1 MSGLGRFTNSFFSAT
16 NENTLALANFNL
28 DFAVVKFEAPKEF
41 NGLGTSL
48 STARRNNAEDGPLH
62 KTLRKLGCLFEQ
74 ILPSTPKLIQA
85 YGLRTSEIIQSPGIS
100 PKGSRSHGP
109 FEPFIGADG
118 TSIWAAAT
126 SGPAALSVHLLAC
139 MLARQFDD
147 SKIGI
152 AILVELV
159 VERQRE
165 IQEAMKNNHIV
176 SISTVMASQQEISRE
191 ELAAFDASA
200 RSWLCS
206 ADEAKMSPQK
216 KLMLILRN
224 INTRISGGSST
235 YNTVIEA
242 WKQAMLGLEDLLG
255 GMPQQVSNGAVL
267 RALSSWHLYPNLIVL
282 VDKVVNV
289 KFDDPL
295 FPEQGVVTVGLQSS
309 DEEHNTGIQW
319 SLTLSHLRYYG
330 DPVAVETDGN
340 NSRVDMK
347 QLHMGIFGSL
357 LGLWNVPAEEVRD
370 VAVWFQVLW
379 NTLEVGVSKEVI
391 ASTLPWLRTLVEIAD
406 EILVSQGDDWET
418 FRLLVHYGSRRASRF
433 LTEPTDTFRP
443 FFGLGNPYVL
453 ATVELNIDHGIEHLR
468 QAAVSLNLRDRNAFI
483 MFSET
488 LEDGVYFEVATALK
502 HTRPSSK
509 RLEDGSIKGQQ
520 VHARWI
526 YSEFSFPSGSD
537 PSCSCQRA
545 CSDSCPCRNAGLF
558 CGKACHRKGKRV
570 CQAHVLASRLQQL
583 YDQGEE
589 AFLIKEGPPRLADL
603 YNPEFKYR
611 KYEWL
616 SPPVLYGAARGSDC
630 GVTGDAA
637 SSMSHCKCFESQ
649 KQEQEA
655 TQYVRVAGFSVGFG
669 LYVRL
674 SDYPND
680 NFFSSQM
687 EDLWSKRIEHN
698 SMLQH
703 LSGPTV
709 EHSRLFQF
717 LGHIAGNDSRST
729 EIPLAKLNTFV
740 HKERQHPAA
749 LSSLHHLR
757 HLVKIPSSFI
767 RSLRAI
773 AFANRLYD
781 GMTAASIPLRLVE
794 QPIYEN
800 HWIPQETGTQRGV
813 LKQPSQAQ
821 AMACILT
828 FESGGVRSD
837 PKQLELVMAL
847 SSRNSIFIAGAL
859 LSDPAKAV
867 NGPDI
872 RRVIGNVGKP
882 GITLLV
888 SPRDLL
894 VKPPSR
900 DFRVIT
906 HADYD
911 YKRLDSFSG
920 TSLHL
925 SFTKWMFPLND
936 GEYGLIDQD
945 IFLAEAVVSVRDRGR
960 WIADIDVVGA
970 RPDDYVFNV
979 KCQCNNQD
987 KSFSKAYTSIDSWEE
1002 LLDPPLAVGIFRAH
1016 GNWAARLA
1024 AICILKQKNVDSR
1037 LFLLDQDT
1045 ACLACFEN
1053 QIWAN
1058 ERVTAFF
1065 ID

>member
-1 MSGLGRFTNSFFSAT
+1 MSGLSKLTNSYFSAT

-28 DFAVVKFEAPKEF
+28 DFAVFKFEAPKEF

-74 ILPSTPKLIQA
+74 ILPSTPRLIQA

-147 SKIGI
+147 SKIGV

-235 YNTVIEA
+235 YKTVIEA
-242 WKQAMLGLEDLLG
+242 WKQAMLGLEDLLR

-267 RALSSWHLYPNLIVL
+267 RALSSWHLFPNLIVL
-282 VDKVVNV
+282 VDKIVNV
-289 KFDDPL
+289 KFEDPL
-295 FPEQGVVTVGLQSS
+295 FPEQAVVTVGLQSS
-309 DEEHNTGIQW
+309 DEEHDNGIQW

-330 DPVAVETDGN
+330 DPVAVITDGN
-340 NSRVDMK
+340 DSRVDMK
-347 QLHMGIFGSL
+347 QLHMVIFGSM
-357 LGLWNVPAEEVRD
+357 LGLWSIPAEEVRE

-379 NTLEVGVSKEVI
+379 NTLEVAVSKEVI
-391 ASTLPWLRTLVEIAD
+391 ASALPWLRTMVEIAD
-406 EILVSQGDDWET
+406 EILLSQGDDWET
-418 FRLLVHYGSRRASRF
+418 SRLLVHYGSRRASRF
-433 LTEPTDTFRP
+433 LAEPTDTFRP
-443 FFGLGNPYVL
+443 FFGLGNPYIL
-453 ATVELNIDHGIEHLR
+453 ATMELNIDHGIQYLR
-468 QAAVSLNLRDRNAFI
+468 QAAVSFNLKDRDVFI
-483 MFSET
+483 MYSET

-502 HTRPSSK
+502 HTRLSSK
-509 RLEDGSIKGQQ
+509 RSEDGSIKGQQ

-526 YSEFSFPSGSD
+526 YSEFSFPSASD
-537 PSCSCQRA
+537 PPCSCQRA
-545 CSDSCPCRNAGLF
+545 CSDNCSCRNAGLF
-558 CGKACHRKGKRV
+558 CGKACHSKGKRV
-570 CQAHVLASRLQQL
+570 CHAHSLAVRLQEL
-583 YDQGEE
+583 SDQGEE
-589 AFLIKEGPPRLADL
+589 AFLIREGPIPD
-603 YNPEFKYR
+603 KY
-611 KYEWL
+611 KVYEWRYKWF
-616 SPPVLYGAARGSDC
+616 SPPVLYGPARGLDC
-630 GVTGDAA
+630 GATGDAA
-637 SSMSHCKCFESQ
+637 CSTSRCQCFETR
-649 KQEQEA
+649 KQEQGEE
-655 TQYVRVAGFSVGFG
+655 TYERVAGFPEGFG
-669 LYVRL
+669 LYARN
-674 SDYPND
+674 SGYHN
-680 NFFSSQM
+680 NNYFQSQIG
-687 EDLWSKRIEHN
+687 DLWCRRIEKG

-703 LSGPTV
+703 LSGPKV
-709 EHSRLFQF
+709 EHIRLFQF
-717 LGHIAGNDSRST
+717 LGHIAGNDSTSAESRL
-729 EIPLAKLNTFV
+729 PKLSTFV
-740 HKERQHPAA
+740 QKGRQHPAA
-749 LSSLHHLR
+749 LSSLHQLR
-757 HLVKIPSSFI
+757 ELVSIPPSFI
-767 RSLRAI
+767 KSLKAI
-773 AFANRLYD
+773 SFANRLYD

-800 HWIPQETGTQRGV
+800 HWIPQETKTQLGV
-813 LKQPSQAQ
+813 SKQPSQAQ
-821 AMACILT
+821 AIACILT

-837 PKQLELVMAL
+837 PKQLELVMAI
-847 SSRNSIFIAGAL
+847 SSRNSIFIAGTL
-859 LSDPAKAV
+859 LSDPAKV
-867 NGPDI
+867 VKGPDI
-872 RRVIGNVGKP
+872 RRVVGNVGKP

-888 SPRDLL
+888 SPQNLL
-894 VKPPSR
+894 IKPPSR

-911 YKRLDSFSG
+911 YQRLDSFSG

-925 SFTKWMFPLND
+925 SFTKWMFPLD
-936 GEYGLIDQD
+936 GGEYGLIDQD
-945 IFLAEAVVSVRDRGR
+945 IFLAEAVVSVRDSGR

-970 RPDDYVFNV
+970 RPENYIFNV
-979 KCQCNNQD
+979 VCQCNNRNEP
-987 KSFSKAYTSIDSWEE
+987 FSKAYISIDTWEE

-1016 GNWAARLA
+1016 RNWAARLA
-1024 AICILKQKNVDSR
+1024 AICILKQKKLDSR
-1037 LFLLDQDT
+1037 VFLLDKDT
-1045 ACLACFEN
+1045 ACLACVEKHT
-1053 QIWAN
+1053 WAN

>member
-1 MSGLGRFTNSFFSAT
+1 MSSLGKLTNSFLSAT

-28 DFAVVKFEAPKEF
+28 DFALVKFEAPKEF

-48 STARRNNAEDGPLH
+48 STARRDNAEDGPLH

-85 YGLRTSEIIQSPGIS
+85 YGLRTSEIIQSPGVS
-100 PKGSRSHGP
+100 PKGNRSHGP

-206 ADEAKMSPQK
+206 ADEAKISPQK

-224 INTRISGGSST
+224 INTRISRGSST
-235 YNTVIEA
+235 YKMVIEA

-267 RALSSWHLYPNLIVL
+267 RALSSWHLFPNLIVL
-282 VDKVVNV
+282 VDKIVNV
-289 KFDDPL
+289 KFEDPL
-295 FPEQGVVTVGLQSS
+295 FSEQAVVTVGLQSS
-309 DEEHNTGIQW
+309 DEEHDAGIQW

-330 DPVAVETDGN
+330 DPVAVESDGN
-340 NSRVDMK
+340 DSRVDMK
-347 QLHMGIFGSL
+347 QLHMVIFGSL
-357 LGLWNVPAEEVRD
+357 LGLWSVPAEEARD

-379 NTLEVGVSKEVI
+379 NTLEVAVSKEAV
-391 ASTLPWLRTLVEIAD
+391 AFALPWLRTMVEIAD
-406 EILVSQGDDWET
+406 EVLLSQGDDWET
-418 FRLLVHYGSRRASRF
+418 SRLLVHYGSRRANQF
-433 LTEPTDTFRP
+433 LTEPTNTFRP

-453 ATVELNIDHGIEHLR
+453 ATVELNIDHGIQYLR
-468 QAAVSLNLRDRNAFI
+468 QAAVSLNLKDRDVFI
-483 MFSET
+483 MYAET

-502 HTRPSSK
+502 HTRLSSK

-526 YSEFSFPSGSD
+526 YSVFSFPSASD
-537 PSCSCQRA
+537 LSCSCQRV
-545 CSDSCPCRNAGLF
+545 CSHSCPCRKAGLF

-570 CQAHVLASRLQQL
+570 CHGHVLAARLQQL
-583 YDQGEE
+583 SDQGEE
-589 AFLIKEGPPRLADL
+589 AFLIREGPIAVDHHDL
-603 YNPEFKYR
+603 GPQNNAYK
-611 KYEWL
+611 WL
-616 SPPVLYGAARGSDC
+616 SPPVLYGPARELDC
-630 GVTGDAA
+630 GAAGDAA
-637 SSMSHCKCFESQ
+637 SSISRCQCFEAP
-649 KQEQEA
+649 KQGEGE
-655 TQYVRVAGFSVGFG
+655 VVFLRVAGFPKGFG
-669 LYVRL
+669 LYARNTFAPIN
-674 SDYPND
+674 SNY
-680 NFFSSQM
+680 FKTQI
-687 EDLWSKRIEHN
+687 EDLWCRRIEKS

-703 LSGPTV
+703 LSDPKVG
-709 EHSRLFQF
+709 HARLFQF
-717 LGHIAGNDSRST
+717 LSHIAGNDSSIA
-729 EIPLAKLNTFV
+729 ESSLPKLSSFV
-740 HKERQHPAA
+740 QKGCQHPAA
-749 LSSLHHLR
+749 SSSLHQLR
-757 HLVKIPSSFI
+757 DLVSIPPSFI
-767 RSLRAI
+767 KSLLAI
-773 AFANRLYD
+773 SFANQLYN

-794 QPIYEN
+794 QPIHEYS
-800 HWIPQETGTQRGV
+800 WIPHETIIQGHLPR
-813 LKQPSQAQ
+813 QPSQAQ

-828 FESGGVRSD
+828 FESGGVRST
-837 PKQLELVMAL
+837 PEELESVMAV

-859 LSDPAKAV
+859 LSDPAKV
-867 NGPDI
+867 VKGPDI
-872 RRVIGNVGKP
+872 RRVVGNVGKP

-888 SPRDLL
+888 SPQNPL

-925 SFTKWMFPLND
+925 SFTKWMFPLSD

-945 IFLAEAVVSVRDRGR
+945 IFLAEAVVSVRDSGR

-970 RPDDYVFNV
+970 RPENYVCSIA
-979 KCQCNNQD
+979 CQCNNRNE
-987 KSFSKAYTSIDSWEE
+987 SFSKAYISIDTWEE

-1024 AICILKQKNVDSR
+1024 AICILKQKKADSR
-1037 LFLLDQDT
+1037 VFLLKKDT
-1045 ACLACFEN
+1045 ACLACIEN
-1053 QIWAN
+1053 QTWAN
-1058 ERVTAFF
+1058 QRVTAFF